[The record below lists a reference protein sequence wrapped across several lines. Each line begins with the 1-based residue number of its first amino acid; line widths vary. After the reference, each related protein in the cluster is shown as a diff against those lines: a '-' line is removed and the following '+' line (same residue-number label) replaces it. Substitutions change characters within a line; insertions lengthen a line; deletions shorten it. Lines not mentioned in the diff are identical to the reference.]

1 MLNRKSAT
9 ITIFVLIVSVFAL
22 SIGLNIKQELT
33 VKTANS
39 KIAALEKKNDIL
51 KRETKDQKS
60 RISKL
65 EDENNK
71 MIETQIVNKDGDIY
85 KEFTNIATKYFKSRF
100 NYDPKTYKESKEN
113 VRDLISEEL
122 YKKFSENQLTYGDS
136 NNVSSRLDNLDIYSG
151 SLINQKT
158 ITGLLIVDYESKLG
172 ETDWFKNSEIY
183 TVQYDIHAKKLTK
196 IQSLGSV
203 LRGDMIE

>member
-9 ITIFVLIVSVFAL
+9 ITIFVLIVSVFSL

-71 MIETQIVNKDGDIY
+71 MIETQIVNKDGDVY

-113 VRDLISEEL
+113 VRNLISEEL

-136 NNVSSRLDNLDIYSG
+136 NNVSSRLDNLEIYSG

-196 IQSLGSV
+196 IQSLGSF

>member
-1 MLNRKSAT
+1 MFNRKSAT

-33 VKTANS
+33 VKTASS
-39 KIAALEKKNDIL
+39 KIATLEKKNDIL

-71 MIETQIVNKDGDIY
+71 MIETQVVNKDGDVY
-85 KEFTNIATKYFKSRF
+85 KEFTNIATRYFKSRF

-136 NNVSSRLDNLDIYSG
+136 NNVSSRLDNLEVYSG

-158 ITGLLIVDYESKLG
+158 ITGLLIVDYDSKLG

>member
-65 EDENNK
+65 EDENTK
-71 MIETQIVNKDGDIY
+71 MIETQIVNKDGDVY

-136 NNVSSRLDNLDIYSG
+136 NNVSSRLDNLEIYSG

-196 IQSLGSV
+196 IQSLASV

>member
-9 ITIFVLIVSVFAL
+9 ITIFVLIVSVFSL

-51 KRETKDQKS
+51 KRETNDQKS

-71 MIETQIVNKDGDIY
+71 MIETQIVNKDGDVY

-136 NNVSSRLDNLDIYSG
+136 NNVSSRLDNLKIYSG

>member
-9 ITIFVLIVSVFAL
+9 ITIFVLIVSVFSL

-71 MIETQIVNKDGDIY
+71 MIETQIV
-85 KEFTNIATKYFKSRF
+85 
-100 NYDPKTYKESKEN
+100 
-113 VRDLISEEL
+113 
-122 YKKFSENQLTYGDS
+122 
-136 NNVSSRLDNLDIYSG
+136 
-151 SLINQKT
+151 
-158 ITGLLIVDYESKLG
+158 
-172 ETDWFKNSEIY
+172 
-183 TVQYDIHAKKLTK
+183 
-196 IQSLGSV
+196 
-203 LRGDMIE
+203 

>member
-71 MIETQIVNKDGDIY
+71 MIETQIVNKDGDVY
-85 KEFTNIATKYFKSRF
+85 KEFTDIATKYFKSRF

-136 NNVSSRLDNLDIYSG
+136 NNVSSRLDNLEIYSG

>member
-113 VRDLISEEL
+113 VRNLISEEL

-136 NNVSSRLDNLDIYSG
+136 NNVSSRLDNLEIYSG

>member
-9 ITIFVLIVSVFAL
+9 ITIFVLIVSVFSL

-39 KIAALEKKNDIL
+39 KIVALEKKNDIL

-71 MIETQIVNKDGDIY
+71 MIETQIVNKDGDVY

-136 NNVSSRLDNLDIYSG
+136 NNVSSRLDNLEIYSG
-151 SLINQKT
+151 SLVNQKT

>member
-9 ITIFVLIVSVFAL
+9 ITIFVLIVSVFSL

-71 MIETQIVNKDGDIY
+71 MIETQIVNKDGDVY

-100 NYDPKTYKESKEN
+100 NYDPKKYKESKEN

-136 NNVSSRLDNLDIYSG
+136 NNVSSRLDNLEIYSG

>member
-65 EDENNK
+65 EDENTK
-71 MIETQIVNKDGDIY
+71 MIETQIVNKDGAVY

-136 NNVSSRLDNLDIYSG
+136 NNVSSRLDNLEIYSG

>member
-71 MIETQIVNKDGDIY
+71 MIETQIVNKDGDVY
-85 KEFTNIATKYFKSRF
+85 KEFTNVATKYFKSRF

-136 NNVSSRLDNLDIYSG
+136 NNVSSRLDNLEIYSG
-151 SLINQKT
+151 SLISQKT

>member
-1 MLNRKSAT
+1 M
-9 ITIFVLIVSVFAL
+9 IVSVFAL

-33 VKTANS
+33 VKNANS

-51 KRETKDQKS
+51 KRETKDEKS

-71 MIETQIVNKDGDIY
+71 MIETQIVNKDGDVY
-85 KEFTNIATKYFKSRF
+85 KEFTDIATKYFKSRF

-113 VRDLISEEL
+113 VRNLISEEL

-136 NNVSSRLDNLDIYSG
+136 NNVSSRLDNLEIYSG

>member
-9 ITIFVLIVSVFAL
+9 ITIFVLIVSVFSL

-71 MIETQIVNKDGDIY
+71 MIETQIVNKDGDVY
-85 KEFTNIATKYFKSRF
+85 KEFTNVATKYFKSRF

-136 NNVSSRLDNLDIYSG
+136 NNVSSRLDNLEIYSG

>member
-1 MLNRKSAT
+1 MFNRKSAT

-33 VKTANS
+33 VKTASS
-39 KIAALEKKNDIL
+39 KIATLEKKNDIL

-71 MIETQIVNKDGDIY
+71 MIETQVVNKDGDVY

-136 NNVSSRLDNLDIYSG
+136 NNVSSRLDNLEVYSG

-158 ITGLLIVDYESKLG
+158 ITGLLIVDYNSKLG

>member
-65 EDENNK
+65 EDENTK
-71 MIETQIVNKDGDIY
+71 MIETQIVNKDGDVY
-85 KEFTNIATKYFKSRF
+85 KEFTNVATKYFKSRF

-136 NNVSSRLDNLDIYSG
+136 NNVSSRLDNLEIYSG
-151 SLINQKT
+151 SLISQKT

>member
-65 EDENNK
+65 EDENTK
-71 MIETQIVNKDGDIY
+71 MIETQIVNKDGDAY

-136 NNVSSRLDNLDIYSG
+136 NNVSSRLDNLEIYSG

>member
-33 VKTANS
+33 VKNANS

-51 KRETKDQKS
+51 KRETKDEKS

-71 MIETQIVNKDGDIY
+71 MIETQIVNKDGDVY
-85 KEFTNIATKYFKSRF
+85 KEFTDIATKYFKSRF

-113 VRDLISEEL
+113 VRNLISEEL

-136 NNVSSRLDNLDIYSG
+136 NNVSSRLDNLEIYSG

>member
-71 MIETQIVNKDGDIY
+71 MIETQIVNKDGDVY

-136 NNVSSRLDNLDIYSG
+136 NNVSSRLDNLEIYSG

-158 ITGLLIVDYESKLG
+158 ITDLLIVDYESKLG

>member
-1 MLNRKSAT
+1 MLNRKSVT
-9 ITIFVLIVSVFAL
+9 LIVLVLIEAIFCF
-22 SIGLNIKQELT
+22 SIGLSINQELT
-33 VKTANS
+33 VNS
-39 KIAALEKKNDIL
+39 KITALEKKNDAL

-71 MIETQIVNKDGDIY
+71 MLETQVVNKDGDVY

-113 VRDLISEEL
+113 VRNLISEEL

-136 NNVSSRLDNLDIYSG
+136 NNVSSRLDNLEIYSG

-172 ETDWFKNSEIY
+172 ETDWCEL
-183 TVQYDIHAKKLTK
+183 LTT
-196 IQSLGSV
+196 
-203 LRGDMIE
+203 

>member
-1 MLNRKSAT
+1 M
-9 ITIFVLIVSVFAL
+9 IVSVFAL

-65 EDENNK
+65 EDENTK
-71 MIETQIVNKDGDIY
+71 MIETQIVNKDGDVY

-136 NNVSSRLDNLDIYSG
+136 NNVSSRLDNLEIYSG

>member
-71 MIETQIVNKDGDIY
+71 MIETQIVNKDGDVY

-100 NYDPKTYKESKEN
+100 NYNPKTYKESKEN

>member
-65 EDENNK
+65 EDENTK
-71 MIETQIVNKDGDIY
+71 MIETQIVNKDGDVY

-136 NNVSSRLDNLDIYSG
+136 NNVSSRLDNLEIYSG

>member
-9 ITIFVLIVSVFAL
+9 ITIFVLIVSVFSL

-51 KRETKDQKS
+51 KRETKDKKS

-71 MIETQIVNKDGDIY
+71 MIETQIVNKDGDVY

-136 NNVSSRLDNLDIYSG
+136 NNVSSRLDNLEIYSG

>member
-9 ITIFVLIVSVFAL
+9 ITIFVLIVSVFSL

-71 MIETQIVNKDGDIY
+71 MIETQIVNKDGDVY

-136 NNVSSRLDNLDIYSG
+136 NNVSSRLDNLEIYSG

-158 ITGLLIVDYESKLG
+158 ITGLLIVDYE
-172 ETDWFKNSEIY
+172 
-183 TVQYDIHAKKLTK
+183 
-196 IQSLGSV
+196 
-203 LRGDMIE
+203 

>member
-1 MLNRKSAT
+1 M
-9 ITIFVLIVSVFAL
+9 IVSVFAL

-39 KIAALEKKNDIL
+39 KIAALEKKNYIF

-183 TVQYDIHAKKLTK
+183 TVQYDIHANILLAINILSPSYYLLILLYRLLSQLKRY
-196 IQSLGSV
+196 IFN
-203 LRGDMIE
+203 

>member
-9 ITIFVLIVSVFAL
+9 ITIFVLIVSVFSL

-71 MIETQIVNKDGDIY
+71 MIETQIVNKDGDVY

-136 NNVSSRLDNLDIYSG
+136 NNVSSRLDNLKIYSG

>member
-71 MIETQIVNKDGDIY
+71 MIETQIVNKDGDVY

-113 VRDLISEEL
+113 VRELISEEL

>member
-1 MLNRKSAT
+1 M
-9 ITIFVLIVSVFAL
+9 IVSVFSL

-71 MIETQIVNKDGDIY
+71 MIETQIVNKDGDVY

-136 NNVSSRLDNLDIYSG
+136 NNVSSRLDNLEIYSG

>member
-65 EDENNK
+65 EDENTK
-71 MIETQIVNKDGDIY
+71 MIETQIVNKDGDVY

-136 NNVSSRLDNLDIYSG
+136 NNVSSRLDNLEIYSG

-172 ETDWFKNSEIY
+172 ETDWFKNLEIY

>member
-9 ITIFVLIVSVFAL
+9 ITIFVLIVSVFSL

-71 MIETQIVNKDGDIY
+71 MI
-85 KEFTNIATKYFKSRF
+85 
-100 NYDPKTYKESKEN
+100 
-113 VRDLISEEL
+113 
-122 YKKFSENQLTYGDS
+122 
-136 NNVSSRLDNLDIYSG
+136 
-151 SLINQKT
+151 
-158 ITGLLIVDYESKLG
+158 
-172 ETDWFKNSEIY
+172 
-183 TVQYDIHAKKLTK
+183 
-196 IQSLGSV
+196 
-203 LRGDMIE
+203 

>member
-9 ITIFVLIVSVFAL
+9 ITIFVLIVSVFSL

-39 KIAALEKKNDIL
+39 KIADLEKKNDIL

-71 MIETQIVNKDGDIY
+71 MIETQIVNKDGDVY

-136 NNVSSRLDNLDIYSG
+136 NNVSSRLDNLEIYSG

>member
-71 MIETQIVNKDGDIY
+71 MIETQIVNKDGDVY
-85 KEFTNIATKYFKSRF
+85 KEFTDIATKYFKSRF

-113 VRDLISEEL
+113 VRNLISEEL

-136 NNVSSRLDNLDIYSG
+136 NNVSSRLDNLEIYSG

>member
-9 ITIFVLIVSVFAL
+9 ITIFVLIVSVFSL

-71 MIETQIVNKDGDIY
+71 MIETQIVNKDGDVY

-136 NNVSSRLDNLDIYSG
+136 NNVSSRLDNLEIYSG

>member
-71 MIETQIVNKDGDIY
+71 MIETQIVNKDGDVY

-113 VRDLISEEL
+113 VRNLISEEL

-136 NNVSSRLDNLDIYSG
+136 NNVSSRLDNLEIYSG

>member
-1 MLNRKSAT
+1 MLNRKSVT
-9 ITIFVLIVSVFAL
+9 LIVLVLIEAIFCF
-22 SIGLNIKQELT
+22 SIGLSINQELT
-33 VKTANS
+33 VNS
-39 KIAALEKKNDIL
+39 KITALEKKNDAL

-71 MIETQIVNKDGDIY
+71 MLETQVVNKDGDVY

-100 NYDPKTYKESKEN
+100 NYDHKTYKESKEN
-113 VRDLISEEL
+113 VRNLISEEL

-136 NNVSSRLDNLDIYSG
+136 NNVSSRLDNLEIYSG

>member
-9 ITIFVLIVSVFAL
+9 ITIFVLIVSVFSL

-65 EDENNK
+65 ENENNK
-71 MIETQIVNKDGDIY
+71 MIETQIVNKDGDVY

-136 NNVSSRLDNLDIYSG
+136 NNVSSRLDNLEIYSG

>member
-1 MLNRKSAT
+1 M
-9 ITIFVLIVSVFAL
+9 IVSVFSL

-71 MIETQIVNKDGDIY
+71 MIETQIVNKDGDVY

-136 NNVSSRLDNLDIYSG
+136 NNVSSRLDNLKIYSG